1 VTADGRRLPYTL
13 PSAMDADFSTPGYNP
28 GRGFPY
34 GDGEGDGER
43 SGSDNV
49 AVAAPS
55 SSSSSSS
62 SSSASASA
70 ASASSSAAAS
80 RIPFARPDD
89 PRNAHF
95 ASLVC
100 KAVYED
106 SAVVADLVRERAG
119 VFFF

>member
-1 VTADGRRLPYTL
+1 
-13 PSAMDADFSTPGYNP
+13 MDADFSTPGYNP

-34 GDGEGDGER
+34 GDGEGDEERRGNEGEANATANA
-43 SGSDNV
+43 STF
-49 AVAAPS
+49 AP
-55 SSSSSSS
+55 
-62 SSSASASA
+62 
-70 ASASSSAAAS
+70 S

-106 SAVVADLVRERAG
+106 SAVVADLVRER
-119 VFFF
+119 VFFFFFRERERKSFFFHS

>member
-1 VTADGRRLPYTL
+1 
-13 PSAMDADFSTPGYNP
+13 MDADFSTPGYNP

-119 VFFF
+119 VFFFLTFLFCFREREVER

>member
-1 VTADGRRLPYTL
+1 
-13 PSAMDADFSTPGYNP
+13 MDADFSTPGYNP

-34 GDGEGDGER
+34 GDGEGEER
-43 SGSDNV
+43 SENDAAAAAS
-49 AVAAPS
+49 AAPS
-55 SSSSSSS
+55 SSS
-62 SSSASASA
+62 ASA
-70 ASASSSAAAS
+70 APR

-106 SAVVADLVRERAG
+106 SAVVADLVRAEG
-119 VFFF
+119 F